1 MQSYYNL
8 LTESQIQNIYKN
20 RKRQLGKYFALWA
33 ESGHLN
39 TFMIT
44 LSPSRNTLDATIAL
58 RKNFF
63 DKLNNIKHYHN
74 YEVAYYSAIEVG
86 LNKNPPSKSA
96 QMTEETRMKLMQKN
110 FHLHIQLFTTMKKSD
125 LQKVISRM
133 DHNLFYFSKITTP
146 KVKGIKYDYVVKDLK
161 SIDWKLQYIL
171 KTQYKSKT
179 LYTSSR
185 KEFANYMI
193 TKIWSFMRQTYG
205 EKWEKRADKYAYVLD
220 LKKQGKLLLSTQ
232 QNINGLSSVN
242 LKLYD
247 DVYIRQNRSFIY
259 VLKGLM

>member
-1 MQSYYNL
+1 L
-8 LTESQIQNIYKN
+8 KFI
-20 RKRQLGKYFALWA
+20 
-33 ESGHLN
+33 
-39 TFMIT
+39 
-44 LSPSRNTLDATIAL
+44 
-58 RKNFF
+58 
-63 DKLNNIKHYHN
+63 
-74 YEVAYYSAIEVG
+74 
-86 LNKNPPSKSA
+86 
-96 QMTEETRMKLMQKN
+96 
-110 FHLHIQLFTTMKKSD
+110 
-125 LQKVISRM
+125 VISYSNQTEIKIGGRM

-193 TKIWSFMRQTYG
+193 TKIWNYMRQTYG

-232 QNINGLSSVN
+232 QNINGLSGVN